1 MLMILME
8 AKLVHQAQIVNLKS
22 LMLKKWVIQVK
33 IKIKMVIFYQEE
45 KYGLEDLVFLK
56 VTIKMMK
63 EQMRL

>member
-1 MLMILME
+1 ME